1 MNKRIPN
8 QHGKKITWVQ
18 ICWITAQLVLI
29 GSGILAIGNPGKK
42 LVEVSGYLGLSM
54 LIVGSINIV
63 VYLEKKMLL
72 HGSHWL
78 LADGMS
84 TVLLSIFPLF
94 NQMIQSAIIPFFF
107 GVWELF
113 SGILK
118 VIDSSE
124 LKEEKIVGWK
134 WFRGIGSIEILSGVA
149 ALLKPVDD
157 FVGMHIVVAII
168 FFVQSC
174 GFMFKI
180 LIYPKITV
188 EEES

>member
-1 MNKRIPN
+1 M
-8 QHGKKITWVQ
+8 
-18 ICWITAQLVLI
+18 C
-29 GSGILAIGNPGKK
+29 NPKEK
-42 LVEVSGYLGLSM
+42 LVTIAVYLGLSM
-54 LIVGSINIV
+54 LLVGSVNIV
-63 VYLEKKMLL
+63 VYCKKNKLL

-84 TVLLSIFPLF
+84 TVLLSLFPLF
-94 NQMIQSAIIPFFF
+94 NQMIQPAMVPFFF

-124 LKEEKIVGWK
+124 LKEEKIAGWK
-134 WFRGIGSIEILSGVA
+134 WFRGVGSIEVLSGVA

-157 FVGMHIVVAII
+157 FMGMHVVVAMI

-180 LIYPKITV
+180 LIYPKIIKET
-188 EEES
+188 

>member
-1 MNKRIPN
+1 MSKENSIKRE
-8 QHGKKITWVQ
+8 KIFNRVQ
-18 ICWITAQLVLI
+18 ICWIIAQLLLI
-29 GSGILAIGNPGKK
+29 GCGILALCNKGEQ
-42 LVEVSGYLGLSM
+42 LVSISVYLGISM
-54 LIVGSINIV
+54 LLVGSINIY
-63 VYLEKKMLL
+63 VYYKEQKKL

-84 TVLLSIFPLF
+84 TVLLSLFPLF
-94 NQMIQSAIIPFFF
+94 NQMIQPSIIPFFF

-124 LKEEKIVGWK
+124 LKEERIKGWK
-134 WFRGIGSIEILSGVA
+134 WFRGIGCIEILSGVA
-149 ALLKPVDD
+149 SLLKPIDD
-157 FVGMHIVVAII
+157 FMGMNVVVASI

-180 LIYPKITV
+180 LIYPQIVKKN
-188 EEES
+188 